1 MVMTPQQ
8 ESKLKKKKVFTL
20 AEAEAIGL
28 TRQDLAKLVKQEK
41 LLRMGRGIY
50 SHPQAPV
57 DREIDF
63 QVACS
68 KLGPDVVVGG
78 LSALYY
84 YNLTEQVPQQVW
96 VLVPSTK
103 KTRSKDYRLIRTK
116 TPLNKAII
124 EGQGYK
130 IVSLERAI
138 VEGFKLAT
146 KIGERI
152 AIKAAKTAIQQKRT
166 NLKKIGTTAREI
178 GLDSY
183 ITKYFEAI
191 IGSIT

>member
-1 MVMTPQQ
+1 M
-8 ESKLKKKKVFTL
+8 KVFTL
-20 AEAEAIGL
+20 AEAIGL
-28 TRQDLAKLVKQEK
+28 SRQDLAKLVKQGK

-57 DREIDF
+57 DRKIDF
-63 QVACS
+63 QIACS
-68 KLGPDVVVGG
+68 KLGTDVVVGG

-103 KTRSKDYRLIRTK
+103 KTISKNYRLIRTK

-130 IVSLERAI
+130 IVNLERAI
-138 VEGFKLAT
+138 VESFKLAT

-152 AIKAAKTAIQQKRT
+152 AIKGAKTAIQQKRT
-166 NLKKIGTTAREI
+166 NLNKIENHWKALFKQIDALSPHSTY
-178 GLDSY
+178 L
-183 ITKYFEAI
+183 
-191 IGSIT
+191 